1 MSVIYGDTAFML
13 EGKYMKIPAKEKSK
27 YIMPFCHQ
35 SVFVKTELLKQH
47 HFDTSFKI
55 CADNDFFIKI
65 KHLGYKFYKVDQIIA
80 VYDVNGISAKN
91 FFTLLGENFRI
102 AQKYNNFYFILY
114 VFKFCYLT
122 LRHSLKSFIPSNLAN
137 KIKAKLYEKP

>member
-1 MSVIYGDTAFML
+1 MSVIYGDTAFVL

-35 SVFVKTELLKQH
+35 SVFVKTDLLRQH

-55 CADNDFFIKI
+55 CADNDFFVKI

-91 FFTLLGENFRI
+91 FFTLLRENFRI
-102 AQKYNNFYFILY
+102 AQKYNKFYFVLY
-114 VFKFCYLT
+114 TPKFCYLT
-122 LRHSLKSFIPSNLAN
+122 LKHSLKSFIPSNLAN

>member
-1 MSVIYGDTAFML
+1 MSVIYGDTVFVL
-13 EGKYMKIPAKEKSK
+13 NGEYLKIPAKEKSK

-65 KHLGYKFYKVDQIIA
+65 KHLGHKFYKVDQIIA
-80 VYDVNGISAKN
+80 VYDINGTSAKN
-91 FFTLLGENFRI
+91 FFTLLRENFAI
-102 AQKYNNFYFILY
+102 AQKYNKFYFIFY
-114 VFKFCYLT
+114 PFKFSYLT
-122 LRHSLKSFIPSNLAN
+122 LRYALKSIIPAHLIN
-137 KIKAKLYEKP
+137 KIKAKLYEKS